1 MSITVKA
8 KCLKNVYKNGDY
20 RIFSWSPI
28 EKDKELK
35 LSNYFTFSTKGN
47 DSYIQEQKEY
57 TIELEEIS
65 YDSKWG
71 ATYKIL
77 SCPSLVELNFDTLTR
92 DESFNILMDCTSSE
106 RIANNILDAYEDFIK
121 IILTEGKESIDLNK
135 IKGVGEAYLNSY
147 SRELNEKYKY
157 IALINKLKDFQIDV
171 GDCKALY
178 SVYDKD
184 EEIVSEIKKNPYK
197 ILIGVLKRSF
207 ENADKMIL
215 ELRDDLTHSEERC
228 SYLILS
234 VLETNE
240 SYGNTKCNAN
250 VIYNYIIKNYTQAK
264 DIKDL
269 IVPTVLNNKELFYY
283 DEETK
288 DLAIL
293 NTYLGECQIANL
305 SVDKNEEPHILDI
318 DWKSYKDLDDFHLT
332 DEQLGALENFCNYDF
347 TILCGKSGSGKT
359 STMKALVKLMEDN
372 NMSYSL
378 LSPTGSASL
387 RLKEQ
392 THRPASTIHRKV
404 LRDGKINSDVII
416 VDEMSMVSLDVFVML
431 INAISNKD
439 CKIVLCGDDSQLPSI
454 SKGKVF
460 NDLIESNKV
469 PKTILTKVFR
479 YDTNGGAFVGENI
492 RLGRQFLNNE
502 KVKVK
507 GNIYNICGNYKFVQ
521 TENIFENVISEYKSL
536 LKKYKPNEIMI
547 LSAYNI
553 GDCGTYKLN
562 QTIED
567 EYNPPKANEKTLSYK
582 INGVKINFR
591 VGSRVVN
598 TKNNYNALPLDSF
611 KEIQKSNGKLTEEDV
626 RVTELFN
633 GQIGVVA
640 EVQDDYLVCQFDEEL
655 IVIDK
660 HKLNTLL
667 LARAIS
673 IHRSQG
679 SEYKAV
685 INIISPQQSRNL
697 SKNLL
702 YVSDTRAKEY
712 HCDIGDRETF
722 EKALLVDSVDTRKT
736 WLKDLLITS

>member
-1 MSITVKA
+1 MSIIVKA

-184 EEIVSEIKKNPYK
+184 EEIVSEIEKNPYK

-250 VIYNYIIKNYTQAK
+250 VIYDYIIKNYTQAK

-293 NTYLGECQIANL
+293 NTYLGECQIASL

-372 NMSYSL
+372 DMSYSL

-598 TKNNYNALPLDSF
+598 IKNNYNALPLDSF

>member
-147 SRELNEKYKY
+147 SRGLNEKYKY

-250 VIYNYIIKNYTQAK
+250 VIYDYIIKNYTQAK

-372 NMSYSL
+372 DMSYSL

>member
-92 DESFNILMDCTSSE
+92 DESFSILMDCTSSE

-184 EEIVSEIKKNPYK
+184 EEIVSEIEKNPYK

-372 NMSYSL
+372 DMSYSL

>member
-92 DESFNILMDCTSSE
+92 DESFSILMDCTSSE

-184 EEIVSEIKKNPYK
+184 EEIVSEIEKNPYK

-250 VIYNYIIKNYTQAK
+250 VIYDYIIKNYTQAK

-293 NTYLGECQIANL
+293 NTYLGECQIASL

-372 NMSYSL
+372 DMSYSL

-633 GQIGVVA
+633 GQIGIVA

>member
-184 EEIVSEIKKNPYK
+184 EEIVSEIEKNPYK

-215 ELRDDLTHSEERC
+215 ELRDDLKHSEERC

-250 VIYNYIIKNYTQAK
+250 VIYDYIIKNYTQAK

-293 NTYLGECQIANL
+293 NTYLGECQIASL

-318 DWKSYKDLDDFHLT
+318 DWKLYKDLDDFHLT

-372 NMSYSL
+372 DMSYSL

-736 WLKDLLITS
+736 WLKDLLITY

>member
-92 DESFNILMDCTSSE
+92 DESFSILMDCTSSE

-184 EEIVSEIKKNPYK
+184 EEIVSEIEKNPYK

-293 NTYLGECQIANL
+293 NTYLGECQIASL

-372 NMSYSL
+372 DMSYSL

-507 GNIYNICGNYKFVQ
+507 GNTYNICGNYKFVQ

>member
-28 EKDKELK
+28 KKDKELK

-77 SCPSLVELNFDTLTR
+77 SCPSLVKLNFDTLTR
-92 DESFNILMDCTSSE
+92 DESFSILMDCTSSE

-184 EEIVSEIKKNPYK
+184 EEIVSEIEKNPYK

-250 VIYNYIIKNYTQAK
+250 VIYDYIIKNYTQAK

-293 NTYLGECQIANL
+293 NTYLGECQIASL

-372 NMSYSL
+372 DMSYSL

-736 WLKDLLITS
+736 WLKDLLITY

>member
-92 DESFNILMDCTSSE
+92 DESFSILMDCTSSE

-184 EEIVSEIKKNPYK
+184 EEIVSEIEKNPYK

-250 VIYNYIIKNYTQAK
+250 VIYDYIIKNYTQAK

-283 DEETK
+283 DKETK

-293 NTYLGECQIANL
+293 NTYLGECQIASL

-372 NMSYSL
+372 DMSYSL

>member
-77 SCPSLVELNFDTLTR
+77 SCPSLVKLNFDTLTR
-92 DESFNILMDCTSSE
+92 DESFSILMDCTSSE

-184 EEIVSEIKKNPYK
+184 EEIVSEIEKNPYK

-250 VIYNYIIKNYTQAK
+250 VIYDYIIKNYTQAK

-293 NTYLGECQIANL
+293 NTYLGECQIASL

-347 TILCGKSGSGKT
+347 TILCGKSGTGKT

-372 NMSYSL
+372 DMSYSL

-736 WLKDLLITS
+736 WLKDLLITY

>member
-1 MSITVKA
+1 MSIIVKA

-184 EEIVSEIKKNPYK
+184 EEIVSEIEKNPYK

-293 NTYLGECQIANL
+293 NTYLGECQIASL

-372 NMSYSL
+372 DMSYSL

-598 TKNNYNALPLDSF
+598 IKNNYNALPLDSF

>member
-184 EEIVSEIKKNPYK
+184 EEIVSEIEKNPYK

-293 NTYLGECQIANL
+293 NTYLGECQIASL

-372 NMSYSL
+372 DMSYSL

>member
-92 DESFNILMDCTSSE
+92 DESFSILMDCTSSE

-121 IILTEGKESIDLNK
+121 IILTEGKESIDLSK

-184 EEIVSEIKKNPYK
+184 EEIVSEIEKNPYK

-250 VIYNYIIKNYTQAK
+250 VIYDYIIKNYTQAK

-293 NTYLGECQIANL
+293 NTYLGECQIASL

-372 NMSYSL
+372 DMSYSL

-633 GQIGVVA
+633 GQIGVVT

>member
-92 DESFNILMDCTSSE
+92 DESFSILMDCTSSE

-184 EEIVSEIKKNPYK
+184 EEIVSEIEKNPYK

-293 NTYLGECQIANL
+293 NTYLGECQIASL

-372 NMSYSL
+372 DMSYSL

-431 INAISNKD
+431 INAISNKN

-736 WLKDLLITS
+736 WLKDLLITY

>member
-92 DESFNILMDCTSSE
+92 DESFSILMDCTSSE

-184 EEIVSEIKKNPYK
+184 EEIVSEIEKNPYK

-250 VIYNYIIKNYTQAK
+250 VIYDYIIKNYTQAK

-283 DEETK
+283 DKETK

-293 NTYLGECQIANL
+293 NTYLGECQIASL

-372 NMSYSL
+372 DMSYSL

-736 WLKDLLITS
+736 WLKDLLITY

>member
-184 EEIVSEIKKNPYK
+184 EEIVSEIEKNPYK

-293 NTYLGECQIANL
+293 NTYLGECQIASL

-372 NMSYSL
+372 DMSYSL

-582 INGVKINFR
+582 INGVKIDFR

-598 TKNNYNALPLDSF
+598 IKNNYNALPLDSF

>member
-1 MSITVKA
+1 MSIIVKA

-28 EKDKELK
+28 EKDKVLK

-92 DESFNILMDCTSSE
+92 DESFSILMDCTSSE

-184 EEIVSEIKKNPYK
+184 EEIVSEIEKNPYK

-250 VIYNYIIKNYTQAK
+250 VIYDYIIKNYTQAK

-293 NTYLGECQIANL
+293 NTYLGECQIASL

-372 NMSYSL
+372 DMSYSL

-633 GQIGVVA
+633 GQIGVVT

-736 WLKDLLITS
+736 WLKDLLITY

>member
-92 DESFNILMDCTSSE
+92 DESFSILMDCTSSE

-178 SVYDKD
+178 SIYDKD
-184 EEIVSEIKKNPYK
+184 EEIVSEIEKNPYK

-293 NTYLGECQIANL
+293 NTYLGECQIASL

-372 NMSYSL
+372 DMSYSL

>member
-65 YDSKWG
+65 YDAKWG

-92 DESFNILMDCTSSE
+92 DESFSILMDCTSSE

-184 EEIVSEIKKNPYK
+184 EEIVSEIEKNPYK

-250 VIYNYIIKNYTQAK
+250 VIYDYIIKNYTQAK

-293 NTYLGECQIANL
+293 NTYLGECQIASL

-372 NMSYSL
+372 DMSYSL

-439 CKIVLCGDDSQLPSI
+439 CKIILCGDDSQLPSI

-736 WLKDLLITS
+736 WLKDLLITY

>member
-184 EEIVSEIKKNPYK
+184 EEIVSEIEKNPYK

-215 ELRDDLTHSEERC
+215 ELRDDLTYSEERC

-250 VIYNYIIKNYTQAK
+250 VIYDYIIKNYTQAK

-372 NMSYSL
+372 DMSYSL

>member
-65 YDSKWG
+65 YDAKWG

-92 DESFNILMDCTSSE
+92 DESFSILMDCTSSE

-184 EEIVSEIKKNPYK
+184 EEIVSEIEKNPYK

-250 VIYNYIIKNYTQAK
+250 AIYNYIIKNYTQAK

-293 NTYLGECQIANL
+293 NTYLGECQIASL

-372 NMSYSL
+372 DMSYSL

>member
-92 DESFNILMDCTSSE
+92 DESFSILMDCTSSE

-184 EEIVSEIKKNPYK
+184 EEIVSEIEKNPYK

-234 VLETNE
+234 VLEINE

-250 VIYNYIIKNYTQAK
+250 VIYDYIIKNYTQAK

-293 NTYLGECQIANL
+293 NTYLGECQIASL

-372 NMSYSL
+372 DMSYSL

-736 WLKDLLITS
+736 WLKDLLITY

>member
-184 EEIVSEIKKNPYK
+184 EEIVSEIEKNPYK

-372 NMSYSL
+372 DMSYSL

-736 WLKDLLITS
+736 WLKDLLITY

>member
-184 EEIVSEIKKNPYK
+184 EEIVSEIEKNPYK

-293 NTYLGECQIANL
+293 NTYLGECQIASL

-372 NMSYSL
+372 DMSYSL

-598 TKNNYNALPLDSF
+598 IKNNYNALPLDSF

-633 GQIGVVA
+633 GQIGIVA

-685 INIISPQQSRNL
+685 INIVSPQQSRNL

>member
-184 EEIVSEIKKNPYK
+184 EEIVSEIEKNPYK

-372 NMSYSL
+372 DMSYSL

>member
-28 EKDKELK
+28 EKNKELK

-92 DESFNILMDCTSSE
+92 DESFSILMDCTSSE

-184 EEIVSEIKKNPYK
+184 EEIVSEIEKNPYK

-293 NTYLGECQIANL
+293 NTYLGECQIASL

-372 NMSYSL
+372 DMSYSL

>member
-184 EEIVSEIKKNPYK
+184 EEIVSEIEKNPYK

-250 VIYNYIIKNYTQAK
+250 VIYDYIIKNYTQAK

-372 NMSYSL
+372 DMSYSL

>member
-184 EEIVSEIKKNPYK
+184 EEIVSEIEKNPYK

-250 VIYNYIIKNYTQAK
+250 VIYDYIIKNYTQAK

-293 NTYLGECQIANL
+293 NTYLGECQIASL

-372 NMSYSL
+372 DMSYSL

>member
-250 VIYNYIIKNYTQAK
+250 VIYDYIIKNYTQAK

-372 NMSYSL
+372 DMSYSL

-736 WLKDLLITS
+736 WLKDLLITY

>member
-250 VIYNYIIKNYTQAK
+250 VIYDYIIKNYTQAK

-372 NMSYSL
+372 DMSYSL

-736 WLKDLLITS
+736 WLKDLLTTS

>member
-92 DESFNILMDCTSSE
+92 DESFSILMDCTSSE

-184 EEIVSEIKKNPYK
+184 EEIVSEIEKNPYK

-250 VIYNYIIKNYTQAK
+250 VIYDYIIKNYTQAK

-293 NTYLGECQIANL
+293 NTYLGECQIASL

-372 NMSYSL
+372 DMSYSL

>member
-184 EEIVSEIKKNPYK
+184 EEIVSEIEKNPYK

-293 NTYLGECQIANL
+293 NTYLGECQIASL

-372 NMSYSL
+372 DMSYSL

-633 GQIGVVA
+633 GQIGIVA

-685 INIISPQQSRNL
+685 INIVSPQQSRNL

>member
-1 MSITVKA
+1 MSIIVKA

-184 EEIVSEIKKNPYK
+184 EEIVSEIEKNPYK

-293 NTYLGECQIANL
+293 NTYLGECQIASL

-372 NMSYSL
+372 DMSYSL

-507 GNIYNICGNYKFVQ
+507 ENIYNICGNYKFVQ

>member
-184 EEIVSEIKKNPYK
+184 EEIVSEIEKNPYK

-250 VIYNYIIKNYTQAK
+250 VIYDYIIKNYTQAK

-372 NMSYSL
+372 DMSYSL

-479 YDTNGGAFVGENI
+479 YDTNGGTFVGENI

-736 WLKDLLITS
+736 WLKDLLITY

>member
-92 DESFNILMDCTSSE
+92 DESFSILMDCTSSE

-184 EEIVSEIKKNPYK
+184 EEIVSEIEKNPYK

-215 ELRDDLTHSEERC
+215 ELRDDLIHSEERC

-293 NTYLGECQIANL
+293 NTYLGECQIASL

-372 NMSYSL
+372 DMSYSL

-507 GNIYNICGNYKFVQ
+507 GNIYNICGNYKFIQ

>member
-1 MSITVKA
+1 MSIIVKA

-372 NMSYSL
+372 DMSYSL

>member
-28 EKDKELK
+28 EKNKELK

-184 EEIVSEIKKNPYK
+184 EEIVSEIEKNPYK

-250 VIYNYIIKNYTQAK
+250 VIYDYIIKNYTQAK

-293 NTYLGECQIANL
+293 NTYLGECQIASL

-372 NMSYSL
+372 DMSYSL

>member
-184 EEIVSEIKKNPYK
+184 EEIVSEIEKNPYK

-250 VIYNYIIKNYTQAK
+250 VIYDYIIKNYTQAK

-293 NTYLGECQIANL
+293 NTYLGECQIASL

-372 NMSYSL
+372 DMSYSL

-598 TKNNYNALPLDSF
+598 IKNNYNALPLDSF

-633 GQIGVVA
+633 GQIGIVA

>member
-77 SCPSLVELNFDTLTR
+77 SCPSLVKLNFDTLTR
-92 DESFNILMDCTSSE
+92 DESFSILMDCTSSE

-184 EEIVSEIKKNPYK
+184 EEIVSEIEKNPYK

-293 NTYLGECQIANL
+293 NTYLGECQIASL

-372 NMSYSL
+372 DMSYSL

-736 WLKDLLITS
+736 WLKDLLITY

>member
-184 EEIVSEIKKNPYK
+184 EEIVSEIEKNPYK

-293 NTYLGECQIANL
+293 NTYLGECQIASL

-372 NMSYSL
+372 DMSYSL

-416 VDEMSMVSLDVFVML
+416 VDEMSMVSLDVFIML

>member
-77 SCPSLVELNFDTLTR
+77 SCPSLVKLNFDTLTR
-92 DESFNILMDCTSSE
+92 DESFSILMDCTSSE

-184 EEIVSEIKKNPYK
+184 EEIVSEIEKNPYK

-250 VIYNYIIKNYTQAK
+250 VIYDYIIKNYTQAK

-293 NTYLGECQIANL
+293 NTYLGECQIASL

-372 NMSYSL
+372 DMSYSL

-736 WLKDLLITS
+736 WLKDLLITY